1 MELRH
6 VRYFLAVADTLNFTA
21 AAKRLNM
28 SQPPLS
34 QQIADLERELG
45 VRLFDRHSR
54 NVELTAAG
62 RVFLRHAEAMT
73 AQAARASAEVKAVGH
88 GSAGIL
94 HVAATSSVLF
104 SGLSA
109 RISVFRVHNAD
120 VEFVIHELPPQV
132 QIERLLARRIDIC
145 FLRFAPQERDVV
157 AQRAWTE
164 KVGVVVPSKH
174 RLALRRSVRIASLKS
189 EGFVFY
195 RLADSAFALHL
206 HAICVQQGFAP
217 RIVQEVVEAF
227 SVLSLVSAGL
237 GIGFVPETLGRQS
250 TAHYLQVAGPAPSA
264 DVHSLIHKY
273 STPLA
278 QRFAAFACDGEG
290 RGCPIHASPAVRR

>member
-6 VRYFLAVADTLNFTA
+6 IRYFLAVADTLNFTA

-62 RVFLRHAEAMT
+62 RVFLRHAEAML
-73 AQAARASAEVKAVGH
+73 AQAAQASAEVKAVGH

-109 RISVFRVHNAD
+109 RISVFRTHNAD

-157 AQRAWTE
+157 AQMAWTE
-164 KVGVVVPSKH
+164 KVGVVVPSQH

-206 HAICVQQGFAP
+206 HAICVQEGFAP

-250 TAHYLQVAGPAPSA
+250 GASYLEAAGPAPSA

-290 RGCPIHASPAVRR
+290 RRTPAQLPR

>member
-62 RVFLRHAEAMT
+62 RVFLRHSEAMT
-73 AQAARASAEVKAVGH
+73 AQAARASAEVRAVGH

-94 HVAATSSVLF
+94 HVAATSSVLY
-104 SGLSA
+104 SGLST
-109 RISVFRVHNAD
+109 RISAFRADNPD
-120 VEFVIHELPPQV
+120 VEFVIHELSPQV

-145 FLRFAPQERDVV
+145 FLRFAPQQPDVV
-157 AQRAWTE
+157 AQRAWSE
-164 KVGVVVPSKH
+164 KVGVVVPSRH
-174 RLALRRSVRIASLKS
+174 RLASRSSVRIASLKS

-206 HAICVQQGFAP
+206 HAICVQEGFAP

-237 GIGFVPETLGRQS
+237 GIGFVPETLGQQS
-250 TAHYLQVAGPAPSA
+250 TAHYLQIAGPAPSA
-264 DVHSLIHKY
+264 DVHSLVHKY

-278 QRFAAFACDGEG
+278 QRFAAFACG
-290 RGCPIHASPAVRR
+290 RL

>member
-1 MELRH
+1 
-6 VRYFLAVADTLNFTA
+6 
-21 AAKRLNM
+21 M

-54 NVELTAAG
+54 NVDLTAAG
-62 RVFLRHAEAMT
+62 RVFLRHAEAIT
-73 AQAARASAEVKAVGH
+73 AQATRASAEVKAVGH

-109 RISVFRVHNAD
+109 RISVFRANNAD

-145 FLRFAPQERDVV
+145 FLRFAPQEPDVV

-164 KVGVVVPSKH
+164 KVGVIVPSGH
-174 RLALRRSVRIASLKS
+174 RLALRKSVRIASLKD
-189 EGFVFY
+189 EEFVFY

-206 HAICVQQGFAP
+206 HAVCVQEGFAP
-217 RIVQEVVEAF
+217 RIVQEVVEAL

-237 GIGFVPETLGRQS
+237 GIGFVPEILGRQS
-250 TAHYLQVAGPAPSA
+250 AAHYLQVAGPAPSA
-264 DVHSLIHKY
+264 DVHSLVHKY

-278 QRFAAFACDGEG
+278 QRFAAFACDGVG
-290 RGCPIHASPAVRR
+290 RGRPIPDGSAASR

>member
-73 AQAARASAEVKAVGH
+73 AQAAQASAEVKAVGH

-109 RISVFRVHNAD
+109 RISDFKANNAD

-132 QIERLLARRIDIC
+132 QIERLLARHRGNVSAAAQAAGIDRTYI
-145 FLRFAPQERDVV
+145 
-157 AQRAWTE
+157 
-164 KVGVVVPSKH
+164 H
-174 RLALRRSVRIASLKS
+174 RLLRKHQA
-189 EGFVFY
+189 
-195 RLADSAFALHL
+195 
-206 HAICVQQGFAP
+206 
-217 RIVQEVVEAF
+217 
-227 SVLSLVSAGL
+227 
-237 GIGFVPETLGRQS
+237 
-250 TAHYLQVAGPAPSA
+250 
-264 DVHSLIHKY
+264 
-273 STPLA
+273 
-278 QRFAAFACDGEG
+278 
-290 RGCPIHASPAVRR
+290 